1 MRFATTQGFN
11 SWTQFYDY
19 LKGTFDILY
28 DEGKQG
34 NPKMMSIGLHC
45 RLAGRPGRMKAIQ
58 EFVKY
63 VKNHKNVWFAKRIE
77 IADHWKT
84 HHPYIPKKISP
95 YEMSKK
101 EFIKIFGNVFEHS
114 SWVAEKAYFR
124 GVNPSMRNADALHGF
139 MCLEFRLSSNTE
151 KLNVLKSHPDLAL
164 GKVKTFNKLTFSSKT
179 EQKNAGLTSLTEK
192 EQNDFNELNY
202 NYKKKFKHPFIIA
215 IKGKTRSQILRQF
228 KTRLNNS
235 KQEEFN
241 TACNEV
247 EKIAG
252 FRIQEIFNS

>member
-1 MRFATTQGFN
+1 
-11 SWTQFYDY
+11 
-19 LKGTFDILY
+19 
-28 DEGKQG
+28 
-34 NPKMMSIGLHC
+34 
-45 RLAGRPGRMKAIQ
+45 
-58 EFVKY
+58 
-63 VKNHKNVWFAKRIE
+63 
-77 IADHWKT
+77 
-84 HHPYIPKKISP
+84 
-95 YEMSKK
+95 
-101 EFIKIFGNVFEHS
+101 
-114 SWVAEKAYFR
+114 
-124 GVNPSMRNADALHGF
+124 MRNADALHGF

-164 GKVKTFNKLTFSSKT
+164 GKVKTFNKLTDSSKT

-202 NYKKKFKHPFIIA
+202 NYKKKFKHPFIIV

>member
-1 MRFATTQGFN
+1 
-11 SWTQFYDY
+11 
-19 LKGTFDILY
+19 
-28 DEGKQG
+28 
-34 NPKMMSIGLHC
+34 
-45 RLAGRPGRMKAIQ
+45 MKAIQ

-164 GKVKTFNKLTFSSKT
+164 GKVKTFNKLTDSSKT

-202 NYKKKFKHPFIIA
+202 YYKKKFKHPFILSLIH
-215 IKGKTRSQILRQF
+215 I
-228 KTRLNNS
+228 
-235 KQEEFN
+235 
-241 TACNEV
+241 
-247 EKIAG
+247 
-252 FRIQEIFNS
+252 